1 MPMTLPIKSSYHDQD
16 AQTLLEYLPH
26 LQSQLF
32 MQEEDVAFLRR
43 FLRRKEVQAT
53 MKSYKSISILSYR
66 KLRPVSLAAVALAA
80 NIFCDI
86 RRCKENSQLSEELLD
101 ILSKPNVQALLYTH
115 DVVAKRDFETGSC
128 NSKPLRHSEDNNVK
142 VVQLVKK
149 DEPLGVTIQENED
162 TGIIEIARIL
172 HGGAAFR
179 SGLIHVGDEI
189 HEINGIKFTGRNPDD
204 MANLLTRITGPV
216 TLKLVQRQQEPVPT
230 RASNT
235 RVKALFSYD
244 PKDDTLI
251 PCPNAG
257 LSFSRGDILH
267 IVSQEDPLWWQARPE
282 KEAEGMTGIIPSQ
295 LLQERRELLQDLMT
309 KRDVKCRRARSAS
322 PCKASP
328 RVPRSKRVKKV
339 MYQAVQNG
347 EFEMGD
353 IPTYEEVELLNP
365 DPEHCRPLILAGVSN
380 VGRNELKQRLMGSN
394 PAHYVDV
401 VPYTSRPPKSYEVQG
416 REYHFV
422 TRREIESAILA
433 RRFVEH
439 GEYKGHLYGT
449 RRDSILSIAKSGRV
463 PILTPSAKALRYLRI
478 SDIKPFIIY
487 IKPPPFPCFRETR
500 LKYNAIFTGED
511 GSATSCSDAIISS
524 VIAKSAKLEEIY
536 GHLFDFTI
544 VNDDISRA
552 AQELIKVADK
562 VQKDRQW
569 VPAAWVE

>member
-1 MPMTLPIKSSYHDQD
+1 MTLPINSNYHDKD

-26 LQSQLF
+26 LQSQLSVG
-32 MQEEDVAFLRR
+32 EEEVAFLRR

-66 KLRPVSLAAVALAA
+66 KLRPVSMAAVALAA

-86 RRCKENSQLSEELLD
+86 RRCNDHSELSEELLE

-115 DVVAKRDFETGSC
+115 DVVAKRDYDTGNC
-128 NSKPLRHSEDNNVK
+128 TSKVDRQREESNVK

-149 DEPLGVTIQENED
+149 DEPLGVTIQENEN

-172 HGGAAFR
+172 HGGAAHR

-189 HEINGIKFTGRNPDD
+189 HEINGIKFMGRNPDD
-204 MANLLTRITGPV
+204 MANLLARITGPV
-216 TLKLVQRQQEPVPT
+216 TLKLVQRQEEPSQK

-244 PKDDTLI
+244 PKEDTII
-251 PCPNAG
+251 PCQNAG
-257 LSFSRGDILH
+257 LSFTRGDILH
-267 IVSQEDPLWWQARPE
+267 IVSQEDPMWWQARPE
-282 KEAEGMTGIIPSQ
+282 KDLEGMTGIIPSQ
-295 LLQERRELLQDLMT
+295 LLQERREMLQELTT
-309 KRDVKCRRARSAS
+309 KKEVKSRRARSVS
-322 PCKASP
+322 PCKVSP
-328 RVPRSKRVKKV
+328 RIPRSKKVKKV

-347 EFEMGD
+347 EFEMGN
-353 IPTYEEVELLNP
+353 IPTYEEVELMKP
-365 DPEHCRPLILAGVSN
+365 DPDHNRPLILAGVSN

-394 PAHYVDV
+394 PSQFVDV

-416 REYHFV
+416 REYNFI
-422 TRREIESAILA
+422 TRREMESAVLA

-449 RRDSILSIAKSGRV
+449 RRDSIFYIVDSGRV
-463 PILTPSAKALRYLRI
+463 PILTPSAKALRYLRT
-478 SDIKPFIIY
+478 SEIKPFIIF
-487 IKPPPFPCFRETR
+487 IKPPSSTCFLESR
-500 LKYNAIFTGED
+500 LKYNAMFTSED
-511 GSATSCSDAIISS
+511 GSATPCSEGIISA
-524 VIAKSAKLEEIY
+524 VIEKSAKLENNF
-536 GHLFDFTI
+536 GHLFDFVI

-552 AQELIKVADK
+552 TEELIKVAGS
-562 VQKDRQW
+562 VSKDLQW

>member
-1 MPMTLPIKSSYHDQD
+1 MPMTLPINSNYHDPD

-26 LQSQLF
+26 LQSQLTV
-32 MQEEDVAFLRR
+32 QEEDVAFLRR

-66 KLRPVSLAAVALAA
+66 KLRPVSMAAVALAA

-86 RRCKENSQLSEELLD
+86 RRCNDDSQLSEELME
-101 ILSKPNVQALLYTH
+101 ILSKPSVQALLYTH
-115 DVVAKRDFETGSC
+115 DVVAKRDYETGSC
-128 NSKPLRHSEDNNVK
+128 NTKQERHAEDNNIK

-149 DEPLGVTIQENED
+149 NEPLGVTIQQNDD

-172 HGGAAFR
+172 HGGAAHR

-189 HEINGIKFTGRNPDD
+189 HEINGVKFTGRNPDD
-204 MANLLTRITGPV
+204 MANLLARITGPV
-216 TLKLVQRQQEPVPT
+216 TLKLVQRQQEPPSK
-230 RASNT
+230 RASNI

-244 PKDDTLI
+244 RHEDTLI
-251 PCPNAG
+251 PCQNAG
-257 LSFSRGDILH
+257 LSFKRGDILH

-282 KEAEGMTGIIPSQ
+282 KETEGVTGIIPSQ
-295 LLQERRELLQDLMT
+295 LLQERREILQELMT
-309 KRDVKCRRARSAS
+309 KKEVKGRRARSVS
-322 PCKASP
+322 PCKVSP
-328 RVPRSKRVKKV
+328 RISRSKRVKKV

-353 IPTYEEVELLNP
+353 IPTYEEVELMKP
-365 DPEHCRPLILAGVSN
+365 DPDHSRPLILAGVSN
-380 VGRNELKQRLMGSN
+380 VGRNELKQRLMGSD
-394 PAHYVDV
+394 PSHFVDV

-422 TRREIESAILA
+422 TRREMESAILA

-449 RRDSILSIAKSGRV
+449 RRDSILSIVKSGRV

-478 SDIKPFIIY
+478 SEIKPFIIY
-487 IKPPPFPCFRETR
+487 IKPPSINSFRETR

-511 GSATSCSDAIISS
+511 GSAIPCSEDIILS
-524 VIAKSAKLEEIY
+524 VVAKSAKLEEIY
-536 GHLFDFTI
+536 GHLFDFVI

-552 AQELIKVADK
+552 AQELIKVAENVKRDL
-562 VQKDRQW
+562 QW